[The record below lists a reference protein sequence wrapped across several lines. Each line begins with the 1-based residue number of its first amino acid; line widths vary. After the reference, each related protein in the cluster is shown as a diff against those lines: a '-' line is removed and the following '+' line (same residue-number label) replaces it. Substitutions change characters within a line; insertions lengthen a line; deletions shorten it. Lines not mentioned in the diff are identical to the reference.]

1 MATVSSPSPKIFTGC
16 LVLMIPAFRSTSG
29 VIAVAPSV
37 ASFSKF
43 TILNSLRK
51 ILVKPRLGMRRCK
64 GIWPPSKP
72 RIMREPLRERWPLWP
87 RVDVLPMPDPIPRP
101 TRLRFSVAFFGARR
115 FDKFMARFL
124 VLNDLDQMWH
134 LGDHAADRRIVG
146 ALNHLIE
153 PGKTQPFNHQFLL
166 PRCTNRGAHPFQ
178 VNLAAV
184 SVFFR
189 HHLLNLVP
197 AAKL

>member
-1 MATVSSPSPKIFTGC
+1 MVRAADSSPSPRTLIGC
-16 LVLMIPAFRSTSG
+16 LVRTTPVLRNSSG
-29 VIAVAPSV
+29 VIVVSPSA
-37 ASFSKF
+37 ASFSRF
-43 TILNSLRK
+43 TMQYSFRK
-51 ILVKPRLGMRRCK
+51 MLVKPRLGMRRCS

-72 RIMREPLRERWPLWP
+72 RIIREPVRERCPLCP

-101 TRLRFSVAFFGARR
+101 TRLRFSVAFFGARI

-124 VLNDLDQMWH
+124 VLNNLDHMWH

-178 VNLAAV
+178 
-184 SVFFR
+184 
-189 HHLLNLVP
+189 
-197 AAKL
+197 